1 MRKKAVIAIGLLV
14 MAAVTIAFLTVG
26 GESEVSYRFVAVTRG
41 DVESTVSATGTLGAV
56 STVQVG
62 TQVSGQVE
70 EVGADF
76 NDRVRK
82 GQVIARIDPTL
93 LEQQV
98 REAEANLERARADL
112 DQKEYSLEQAKS
124 LFDQKIVT
132 EGDYRSA
139 VYNHTVSRANLV
151 SAEAGLDR
159 AKRNLEYSVIYAP
172 IDGIVV
178 ERNIEPGQ
186 TVAASLSAPQLFLIA
201 EDLTNMQIL
210 VSVDESDIGKI
221 EEGQTA
227 RFSVQAYPERT
238 FEGTVAQVRLQST
251 SSENVVN
258 YTVVVGVSNADGTLL
273 PGMTATVAFVLD
285 SAADVLLVS
294 NAALRFRASEAMQA
308 EVAERL
314 AAESAER
321 RTASG
326 DTSAAGAASDGAR
339 SGRGGGAGMQGGG
352 RAGGTGTGSGGAVVA
367 QLWYVDEQGRL
378 AVARVRTGLTDG
390 QNTEIT
396 GGPQVVEGLRMIAS
410 VTEAGGAST
419 TASNPFQQ
427 QQSSGPTGRGRG
439 GF

>member
-1 MRKKAVIAIGLLV
+1 
-14 MAAVTIAFLTVG
+14 
-26 GESEVSYRFVAVTRG
+26 
-41 DVESTVSATGTLGAV
+41 VSATGTLGAE

-70 EVGADF
+70 EVRADF
-76 NDRVRK
+76 NDRVSK
-82 GQVIARIDPTL
+82 GRIIARIDATL

-98 REAEANLERARADL
+98 REAEASLERARADL
-112 DQKEYSLEQAKS
+112 DQKEYALEQAKA

-132 EGDYRSA
+132 EGDYRTA
-139 VYNHTVSRANLV
+139 IYNHTVSNANLV

-178 ERNIEPGQ
+178 ERNVEPGQ

-227 RFSVQAYPERT
+227 RFTVQAYPERT
-238 FEGTVAQVRLQST
+238 FEGAVRQVRLQSS

-258 YTVVVGVSNADGTLL
+258 YTVVVGVSNPEGTLL
-273 PGMTATVAFVLD
+273 PGMTATVAFVLA
-285 SAADVLLVS
+285 SAEDVLLVP

-308 EVAERL
+308 EVAERM
-314 AAESAER
+314 AAAAGQR
-321 RTASG
+321 AASG
-326 DTSAAGAASDGAR
+326 DTSAAGGAAAG
-339 SGRGGGAGMQGGG
+339 GRGGRADGTAQSGGRPSGAGA
-352 RAGGTGTGSGGAVVA
+352 AGATA
-367 QLWYVDEQGRL
+367 QLWYVDEQGQL
-378 AVARVRTGLTDG
+378 SVARVRSGLTDG
-390 QNTEIT
+390 QNTEIR
-396 GGPQVVEGLRMIAS
+396 GGPALTEGLQVIAS
-410 VTEAGGAST
+410 VTGSGTSASTT

-427 QQSSGPTGRGRG
+427 QQQSGASGRGRG